1 MRSSCSSTIYVFQLQ
16 VNFTL
21 CFECKF
27 SSLGV
32 STEPRVRGWK
42 PGVLVTFVR
51 SLIIFVCFQ
60 ALGIRLNIRTVFG
73 FFSEVSL
80 PELVP
85 YVAAS

>member
-1 MRSSCSSTIYVFQLQ
+1 MY
-16 VNFTL
+16 FT
-21 CFECKF
+21 
-27 SSLGV
+27 
-32 STEPRVRGWK
+32 GWK
-42 PGVLVTFVR
+42 PGVLVTFLR
-51 SLIIFVCFQ
+51 SLIILYVFQ